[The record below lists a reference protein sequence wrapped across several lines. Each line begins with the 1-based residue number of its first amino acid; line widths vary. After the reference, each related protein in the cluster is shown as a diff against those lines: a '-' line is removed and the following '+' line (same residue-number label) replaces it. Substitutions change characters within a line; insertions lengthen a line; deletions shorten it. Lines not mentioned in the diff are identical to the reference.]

1 MDWDKLRVFHAVA
14 EAGSFTH
21 AGETLNLSQSA
32 VSRQISALEE
42 SLSVPLFHRHARG
55 LILTEQ
61 GELLFRTAREV
72 FAKLSMAEGM
82 ISESKDRPRGPLKI
96 TTTVAFGSV
105 WLTPRIREFL
115 ELYPEIQVS
124 VVVDDSELDLSM
136 READVAIRMSPP
148 RQPDLIQR
156 HLVSIQVHVYAAPE
170 YIKKYGMPQKPEDLD
185 KHRIILYGEDSRPPA
200 TGVNWL
206 LDAGA
211 KANIDRYP
219 AGSEERAR
227 DRGALGFHRHRAPG
241 PRARLAGADGAA
253 GRSLFRISGGVAEL
267 EENQRLPRLSAAQGG
282 REPIELN
289 RVLTNLTRA
298 LRFLQTS
305 YEESRGVLH
314 RRNAY
319 IGTCDR

>member
-124 VVVDDSELDLSM
+124 VVVDDTELDLSM

-185 KHRIILYGEDSRPPA
+185 KHRIIIYGDDSRPPA
-200 TGVNWL
+200 AGVNWL

-211 KANIDRYP
+211 KPNIDRKPILTVNNFYGILRAVRSGLGLAALSDFIATEHPDLVRVLPELTGPPVEAYFVYP
-219 AGSEERAR
+219 EELRN
-227 DRGALGFHRHRAPG
+227 
-241 PRARLAGADGAA
+241 
-253 GRSLFRISGGVAEL
+253 SKRISVFRDFLLRKVAES
-267 EENQRLPRLSAAQGG
+267 RLS
-282 REPIELN
+282 
-289 RVLTNLTRA
+289 
-298 LRFLQTS
+298 
-305 YEESRGVLH
+305 
-314 RRNAY
+314 
-319 IGTCDR
+319 

>member
-21 AGETLNLSQSA
+21 AGESLNLSQSA

-72 FAKLSMAEGM
+72 FAKLTMAEGL
-82 ISESKDRPRGPLKI
+82 ITESKDRPKGPLKI
-96 TTTVAFGSV
+96 TTTVAFGAT

-115 ELYPEIQVS
+115 DLYPEIQVS
-124 VVVDDSELDLSM
+124 LVIDDTELDLSM

-156 HLVSIQVHVYAAPE
+156 HLLSVPSHVYAAAD
-170 YIKKYGMPQKPEDLD
+170 YIKKHGMPQKPEDLD
-185 KHRIILYGEDSRPPA
+185 EHRLIVYGEDARAPVQN
-200 TGVNWL
+200 VNWL

-211 KANIDRYP
+211 RSGRERRPILSVNNFYAMLRAVDSGLGIAGLSDFMAMESGGLVRILPELTGPPVEAYFVYP
-219 AGSEERAR
+219 EELRT
-227 DRGALGFHRHRAPG
+227 
-241 PRARLAGADGAA
+241 
-253 GRSLFRISGGVAEL
+253 SKRISVFRDFLLRKVAEARQL
-267 EENQRLPRLSAAQGG
+267 
-282 REPIELN
+282 
-289 RVLTNLTRA
+289 
-298 LRFLQTS
+298 
-305 YEESRGVLH
+305 
-314 RRNAY
+314 
-319 IGTCDR
+319 